1 MIQAKPPCHQPL
13 QPFRRH
19 FTGIL
24 QKLKGRQRR
33 PFILN
38 HSARRP
44 GRRPVRPQVF
54 FFGAIIMT
62 I

>member
-13 QPFRRH
+13 QPFHRH

-24 QKLKGRQRR
+24 QKQRDASGA
-33 PFILN
+33 PLTLN

-44 GRRPVRPQVF
+44 ARRPVRPQVF

>member
-1 MIQAKPPCHQPL
+1 MASLYPEPFSQAP
-13 QPFRRH
+13 
-19 FTGIL
+19 
-24 QKLKGRQRR
+24 
-33 PFILN
+33 
-38 HSARRP
+38 P